1 MEGMKMKEKIKK
13 IINQVF
19 EEKGIKVKGIIL
31 FGSRARGD
39 FKENSD
45 WDLLI
50 IVEKELLRDEIV
62 EISHLIRRKLADEFI
77 PSDVIIKSKEEVE
90 ERQKVIGS
98 VIKSAMEEGISL
110 YVALGINITEV
121 KRWQRD

>member
-1 MEGMKMKEKIKK
+1 MKMKEKIKK

>member
-1 MEGMKMKEKIKK
+1 MKEKIKK
-13 IINQVF
+13 IINKVL
-19 EEKGIKVKGIIL
+19 EEKGIKVERIIL

-50 IVEKELLRDEIV
+50 IVEEKLSRDERV
-62 EISHLIRRKLADEFI
+62 EILHFIRRKLADEFI
-77 PSDVIIKSKEEVE
+77 PSDVIIKSREEVE

-98 VIKSAMEEGISL
+98 VIKSDLEEGIL
-110 YVALGINITEV
+110 L
-121 KRWQRD
+121 

>member
-1 MEGMKMKEKIKK
+1 MRDLKMKEKIKK
-13 IINQVF
+13 IINKVL
-19 EEKGIKVKGIIL
+19 EEKGIKVERIIL

-50 IVEKELLRDEIV
+50 IVEEKISRDERV
-62 EISHLIRRKLADEFI
+62 EILHFIRRKLADEFI

-98 VIKSAMEEGISL
+98 VIKNAMEEGIWL
-110 YVALGINITEV
+110 
-121 KRWQRD
+121 

>member
-1 MEGMKMKEKIKK
+1 VKEKIKK

-19 EEKGIKVKGIIL
+19 EEKGIKVERIIL

-50 IVEKELLRDEIV
+50 IVSNELDLRRDERG
-62 EISHLIRRKLADEFI
+62 EISQQIRRKA
-77 PSDVIIKSKEEVE
+77 
-90 ERQKVIGS
+90 R
-98 VIKSAMEEGISL
+98 
-110 YVALGINITEV
+110 
-121 KRWQRD
+121 R

>member
-1 MEGMKMKEKIKK
+1 MGDLKMKEKIKK
-13 IINQVF
+13 IINKVL
-19 EEKGIKVKGIIL
+19 EEKGIKIEKIIL

-50 IVEKELLRDEIV
+50 IVEEKLSRDERL
-62 EISHLIRRKLADEFI
+62 EILHLIRRKLADEFI
-77 PSDVIIKSKEEVE
+77 PSDVIIKSREEVE

-98 VIKSAMEEGISL
+98 VIKSAMEEGIL
-110 YVALGINITEV
+110 L
-121 KRWQRD
+121 

>member
-1 MEGMKMKEKIKK
+1 MGGVKMKEKIKK

-19 EEKGIKVKGIIL
+19 EERGIKVERIIL

-50 IVEKELLRDEIV
+50 IVEEKLSRDERV
-62 EISHLIRRKLADEFI
+62 EILHLIRRKLADEFI
-77 PSDVIIKSKEEVE
+77 PSDVIIKSREEVE

-98 VIKSAMEEGISL
+98 VIKSAMEEGIL
-110 YVALGINITEV
+110 L
-121 KRWQRD
+121 

>member
-1 MEGMKMKEKIKK
+1 MEDLKMKEKIKK

-19 EEKGIKVKGIIL
+19 EEKGIKVEKIIL

-50 IVEKELLRDEIV
+50 IVEEKLSRDERV
-62 EISHLIRRKLADEFI
+62 EILHFIRRKLADEFI
-77 PSDVIIKSKEEVE
+77 PSDVIIKSREEVE

-98 VIKSAMEEGISL
+98 VIKSAMEEGIL
-110 YVALGINITEV
+110 L
-121 KRWQRD
+121 

>member
-1 MEGMKMKEKIKK
+1 MGGVKMKEKIKK

-19 EEKGIKVKGIIL
+19 EEKGIKVERIIL

-50 IVEKELLRDEIV
+50 IVEEKLSRDERL
-62 EISHLIRRKLADEFI
+62 EILHLIRRKLADEFI
-77 PSDVIIKSKEEVE
+77 LSDVIIKSREEVK

-98 VIKSAMEEGISL
+98 VIKSAMEEGIL
-110 YVALGINITEV
+110 L
-121 KRWQRD
+121 

>member
-1 MEGMKMKEKIKK
+1 MGGVKMKEKIKK

-19 EEKGIKVKGIIL
+19 EEKGIKVERIIL

-50 IVEKELLRDEIV
+50 IVEEKLSRDERL
-62 EISHLIRRKLADEFI
+62 EILHLIRRKLADEFI
-77 PSDVIIKSKEEVE
+77 PSDVIIKSREEVE

-98 VIKSAMEEGISL
+98 VIKSAMEEGIL
-110 YVALGINITEV
+110 L
-121 KRWQRD
+121 

>member
-1 MEGMKMKEKIKK
+1 MREKIKK

-19 EEKGIKVKGIIL
+19 EEKGIKVEKIIL

-50 IVEKELLRDEIV
+50 IVEEKLSRDERV
-62 EISHLIRRKLADEFI
+62 EILHLIRRKLADEFI
-77 PSDVIIKSKEEVE
+77 PSDVIIRSREEVE

-98 VIKSAMEEGISL
+98 VIKSAMEEGIL
-110 YVALGINITEV
+110 L
-121 KRWQRD
+121 